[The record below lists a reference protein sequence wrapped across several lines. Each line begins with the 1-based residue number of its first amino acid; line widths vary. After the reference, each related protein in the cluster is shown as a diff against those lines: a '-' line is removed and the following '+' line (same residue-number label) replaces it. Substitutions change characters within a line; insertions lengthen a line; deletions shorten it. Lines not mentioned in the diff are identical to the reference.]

1 MLRLA
6 TPSHLNLY
14 QASFPRSGS
23 VLTSKDC
30 NSSFERPL
38 SLQRSRLCLLYPEPW
53 WLLCLELGSGYFL
66 GELPLPGGVNLP

>member
-6 TPSHLNLY
+6 TPPHLNLY
-14 QASFPRSGS
+14 QASFPCSGS

-30 NSSFERPL
+30 NSSFEGLL

-53 WLLCLELGSGYFL
+53 WLGSGYFL
-66 GELPLPGGVNLP
+66 GELPLSGGVNLP